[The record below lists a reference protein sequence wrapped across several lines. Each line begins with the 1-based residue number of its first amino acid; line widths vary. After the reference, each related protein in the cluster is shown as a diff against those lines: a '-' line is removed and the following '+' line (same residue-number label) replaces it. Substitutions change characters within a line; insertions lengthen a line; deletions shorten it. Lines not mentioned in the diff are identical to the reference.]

1 MNTQASLLISP
12 WISKHNDKYAA
23 HNFAAN
29 EILNEKAALNEES
42 KEIEKKEIESIKR
55 QIAAEKRALAA
66 RERALATREKALKIR
81 EGSIKKDVKFN
92 TVHAAYLAERQLEI
106 DTQLEQLRIQ
116 NEVIPAEAPKE

>member
-1 MNTQASLLISP
+1 MDQQN
-12 WISKHNDKYAA
+12 NDKYAA

-42 KEIEKKEIESIKR
+42 KE
-55 QIAAEKRALAA
+55 
-66 RERALATREKALKIR
+66 RALATREKALKIR
-81 EGSIKKDVKFN
+81 EDSIKKDVKFN

-116 NEVIPAEAPKE
+116 NEVIPAEAPKDEKME